1 MLTASINHA
10 HEKPNIK
17 IEWSKSRSMRHP
29 EWKDMPL
36 DKWANEPHAG
46 LSFQYVALRDIEE
59 GEEILLDYGDA
70 WDKAWKLHV
79 HNFQTMRRE
88 HYVPAFELNELIAD
102 NLQIRTMDER
112 SYYTDRVLLFCRREF
127 AEWSGLGVRH
137 LRNLPC
143 RVLERR
149 DGDGDSETTYVAEF
163 MKIRKDKH
171 VCDSTVVGIL
181 WNVTRDAFYF
191 EDMPYGRDHH
201 QPWAFRHEMH
211 IPDDIFPE
219 IWKTTT
225 TTKP

>member
-17 IEWSKSRSMRHP
+17 IEWGKSTSMRHP

-36 DKWANEPHAG
+36 DKWAQEAHAG

-59 GEEILLDYGDA
+59 GEEILLDYGAA

-79 HNFQTMRRE
+79 RNYQAMRE
-88 HYVPAFELNELIAD
+88 HYVPAIELNELIAD
-102 NLQIRTMDER
+102 NLQIRTMNER
-112 SYYTDRVLLFCRREF
+112 SYFTDKVLLFCRPVF
-127 AEWSGLGVRH
+127 AEWNGLGDIIRDMGK
-137 LRNLPC
+137 LPC

-149 DGDGDSETTYVAEF
+149 DGDGDSETTYVAEVIKF
-163 MKIRKDKH
+163 GKDEH
-171 VCDSTVVGIL
+171 VCPDSTVVGIL

-191 EDMPYGRDHH
+191 QDMTYGHDHH

-219 IWKTTT
+219 IWKTTST
-225 TTKP
+225 